1 MSDDIKPPYWEIHI
15 RPMFR
20 LLDQEHMIGD
30 SVRPEG
36 RVDLYSYDQVSK
48 RATDILG
55 ALQDNFMPPGDEGG
69 PWPPEWV
76 ALFAR
81 WVEKECKRL
90 ARGKAT
96 WTAVRSGGTVLL
108 TAEVSLPNGGDQT
121 WIEPVAANGPARRFV
136 LYREPS
142 ATGEPSTVS
151 RSISFRSA
159 GGADYVI
166 VEDAEGE
173 RRVPITA

>member
-1 MSDDIKPPYWEIHI
+1 MSSDTKPPYWEIHI

-20 LLDQEHMIGD
+20 LLDQEHMVGD

-55 ALQDNFMPPGDEGG
+55 ALQDDFMPPPDEGG
-69 PWPPEWV
+69 PWPREWV

-81 WVEKECKRL
+81 WVEKKCPRL
-90 ARGKAT
+90 ARGKAS
-96 WTAVRSGGTVLL
+96 WSAVRSGRTVLL

-121 WIEPVAANGPARRFV
+121 WIEPVSGNSPARRFV

-142 ATGEPSTVS
+142 GAGDPSTVS
-151 RSISFRSA
+151 RATSFPSTD
-159 GGADYVI
+159 GVDHVI

-173 RRVPITA
+173 RRIPITV